1 MQLRIT
7 RALISF
13 IALVALAALPVGFAD
28 EHSVALAQRK
38 PAARKK
44 KATAAVVH
52 SCPMHPEVKSNKP
65 GRCPKCGMDLRP
77 VKKEASAG
85 HEGHEAEPGSGTTTG
100 ATGAATGTP
109 LKGTTTVAPNS
120 LKIPDTVVYNQHG
133 QKLNFYSDLVRG
145 KTVAINFIF
154 TTCTTICP
162 PLTATFRKVQ
172 QELGDRV
179 GRDIELISISVDP
192 TTDVPERLKEFSAKF
207 KAAPGW
213 SFVTGSKPEID
224 QLLTALGAAVG
235 DKNDH
240 TPMLLIGNDAAG
252 YWTRTYGLAP
262 ASTLVKV
269 VNEAASKGA
278 AANRSEAEI
287 PLPQTK
293 ASAPQAAMTTPTSG
307 TPRSAGGAAYF
318 PNHVLVTQDNRPVRF
333 YDDLLKNKIVL
344 INFLFTTCKGAC
356 SPMTANL
363 AKVQQQLG
371 DHLGKEVVMLSVSVD
386 PETDTPAALK
396 KYAEGFKAKPGWY
409 FLTGKKEN
417 LDWVLYKLGSYVED
431 KNQHGLK
438 LIVGNDAT
446 GEWLKLHAM
455 SNPTEIAAAV
465 LKLLPAKGSEGSET
479 AR

>member
-1 MQLRIT
+1 MQSRIT
-7 RALISF
+7 SALLSF
-13 IALVALAALPVGFAD
+13 VALFALAALPSDFAD
-28 EHSVALAQRK
+28 AHSSAMAQRPK

-44 KATAAVVH
+44 AQRAAVVY
-52 SCPMHPEVKSNKP
+52 SCPMDPEVKSNKP
-65 GRCPKCGMDLRP
+65 GRCPKCGMALRP
-77 VKKEASAG
+77 VKNTPAAAAADS
-85 HEGHEAEPGSGTTTG
+85 HEGHEHEAAPTT
-100 ATGAATGTP
+100 ATAADTTVK
-109 LKGTTTVAPNS
+109 KGTTAIAPNS

-133 QKLNFYSDLVRG
+133 RKLNFYTDLVRG

-172 QELGDRV
+172 QELGERV

-207 KAAPGW
+207 KAGPGW
-213 SFVTGSKPEID
+213 TFVTGSKPEID
-224 QLLTALGAAVG
+224 QLLGALGAAVA

-262 ASTLVKV
+262 ASTLIKV
-269 VNEAASKGA
+269 VNEAAAKGGDA
-278 AANRSEAEI
+278 ASRGEAQI
-287 PLPQTK
+287 PLPQ
-293 ASAPQAAMTTPTSG
+293 ASAGAPEATVKTVGG
-307 TPRSAGGAAYF
+307 TPKSAGGAAYF
-318 PNHVLVTQDNRPVRF
+318 PNHVLLTQDNRPVRF

-417 LDWVLYKLGSYVED
+417 LDWVLYKLGNYVED
-431 KNQHGLK
+431 KEQHGLK
-438 LIVGNDAT
+438 LIVGNEAT

-465 LKLLPAKGSEGSET
+465 LKLLPQAK
-479 AR
+479 

>member
-1 MQLRIT
+1 MQSNIT
-7 RALISF
+7 RALFSF
-13 IALVALAALPVGFAD
+13 IAIVALAALPSSFDGD
-28 EHSVALAQRK
+28 HGDHSVAVAQRK
-38 PAARKK
+38 PAVRKK
-44 KATAAVVH
+44 AAVVY
-52 SCPMHPEVKSNKP
+52 SCPMDPEVKSNKP
-65 GRCPKCGMDLRP
+65 GRCPKCGMNLRP
-77 VKKEASAG
+77 VKAATGG
-85 HEGHEAEPGSGTTTG
+85 HEGHTGEAAPADTTG
-100 ATGAATGTP
+100 AAPSPGAATETRAT
-109 LKGTTTVAPNS
+109 GTTPIAPNS

-133 QKLNFYSDLVRG
+133 RKLNFYTDLVRG

-172 QELGDRV
+172 QELGERV

-213 SFVTGSKPEID
+213 TFVTGSKPEID
-224 QLLTALGAAVG
+224 QLLKALGAGVG

-240 TPMLLIGNDAAG
+240 TPMLLVGNDAAG

-269 VNEAASKGA
+269 VNEAAGKSSGDTS
-278 AANRSEAEI
+278 RSDNLQV
-287 PLPQTK
+287 PLPQTN
-293 ASAPQAAMTTPTSG
+293 AAAPPQAAAMTPAGG

-318 PNHVLVTQDNRPVRF
+318 PNHVLVTQDNQPVRF

-363 AKVQQQLG
+363 AKVQEQLG
-371 DHLGKEVVMLSVSVD
+371 AHLGKEVVMLSFTVD
-386 PETDTPAALK
+386 PETDTPIALK
-396 KYAEGFKAKPGWY
+396 KYADSFKARPGWY
-409 FLTGKKEN
+409 FLTGKKES
-417 LDWVLYKLGSYVED
+417 LDWVLYKLGGYVDD

-438 LIVGNDAT
+438 LIVGNEAT

-455 SNPTEIAAAV
+455 AKPTEIAAAV
-465 LKLLPAKGSEGSET
+465 LKLLPAK
-479 AR
+479 